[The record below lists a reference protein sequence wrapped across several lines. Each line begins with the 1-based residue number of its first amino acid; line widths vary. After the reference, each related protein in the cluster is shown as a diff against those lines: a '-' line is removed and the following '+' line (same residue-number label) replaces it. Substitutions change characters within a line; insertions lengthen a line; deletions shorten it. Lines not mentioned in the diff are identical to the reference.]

1 MKIRYYKEELSVSL
15 AVLFLCNVNR
25 DKVLLEKQQLLLVV
39 YTLLVYDVLKA
50 NKVNVFSRL
59 VLQVQFDVRDDGEW
73 KDCMRISG
81 VKLPTNYF
89 FGFSAATG
97 DLAGLFDYFIP
108 LKYLT

>member
-1 MKIRYYKEELSVSL
+1 MNFV
-15 AVLFLCNVNR
+15 
-25 DKVLLEKQQLLLVV
+25 
-39 YTLLVYDVLKA
+39 
-50 NKVNVFSRL
+50 SRL

-97 DLAGLFDYFIP
+97 DLAGLFDY
-108 LKYLT
+108 LY